1 MQAGDKQAGFVP
13 ARGSQCSSAPSSALP
28 THSDP
33 FSFHPTNLSPASPVL
48 GEVTEGALL
57 EITTSQMEQAIG
69 KKQHPFTEGRRCL
82 TNLMASYKTGTSS
95 VEVGRAVVTA
105 DLAFS
110 KQTAPRSLL

>member
-1 MQAGDKQAGFVP
+1 
-13 ARGSQCSSAPSSALP
+13 
-28 THSDP
+28 
-33 FSFHPTNLSPASPVL
+33 
-48 GEVTEGALL
+48 
-57 EITTSQMEQAIG
+57 MEQVIG